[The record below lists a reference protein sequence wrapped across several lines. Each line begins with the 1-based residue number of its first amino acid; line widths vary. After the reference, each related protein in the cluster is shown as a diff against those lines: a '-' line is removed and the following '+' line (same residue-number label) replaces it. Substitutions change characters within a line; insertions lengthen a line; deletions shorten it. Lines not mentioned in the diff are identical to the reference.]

1 MELHDIQDRTPEL
14 MRQLLAVWESSVRV
28 THDFLS
34 EGEIMRI
41 RGYVPQ
47 ALQDVA
53 HLTVTEDAAGV
64 PVAFMGIE
72 GQRLEMLFLTPAAR
86 GRGLGKQ
93 LLRYGIEQY
102 GVREVT
108 VNEQNQQAIG
118 FYEHLGFSV
127 YRRTDCDEEGG
138 PYPLL
143 YLRRKA

>member
-1 MELHDIQDRTPEL
+1 MKLHDIQDRPPKL
-14 MRQLLAVWESSVRV
+14 IRQLLAVWESSVRA

-34 EGEIMRI
+34 EEEVMRI
-41 RGYVPQ
+41 KGYVPQ
-47 ALQDVA
+47 ALQSIA
-53 HLTVTEDAAGV
+53 HLTVAEDAAGV
-64 PVAFMGIE
+64 PVAFMSIE

-93 LLRYGIEQY
+93 LLRYGIEQH
-102 GVREVT
+102 GVWEVA
-108 VNEQNQQAIG
+108 VNEQNPQAIG

-143 YLRRKA
+143 YLRL